1 MKDLIKK
8 IIVEN
13 QQAQPVSGIERIHLH
28 IPLKSGMIITITGAR
43 RSGKTHLLWQ
53 TINSINKLGIL
64 PEQRIFLNFE
74 DERLTLKATDLDL
87 ILQSCYELYPEQN
100 PSDFWF
106 FFDEIQNIK
115 GWEKFIRRIYDTI
128 SKNIYLT
135 GSNSKMLASEIASE
149 LRGRAINF
157 TLYPFSLREYL
168 NFHHAPEKH
177 ITTIDRAKITT
188 LAKSFIITGG
198 FPEISKAPPELR
210 IKILQE
216 YFNVMIYRDIVERY
230 EISNPETLKFFI
242 KKALVS
248 VTAPFS
254 VNKTYNDL
262 KSMGYKV
269 SNKYLYDFLEHSTAA
284 FLLETVDKFHFSEI
298 KREKS
303 DKKVYAIDHGLLGAI
318 NYSHS
323 QNLGTLLENM
333 VYLEF
338 RKWGKSVYY
347 FKDLHECDF
356 MVAENDAII
365 PVQVSWTIQDP
376 LTREREINGLL
387 KACRFAGSNT
397 GFIITF
403 DETSHLEVNSISIR
417 CTPVWE
423 YFSNPDC

>member
-8 IIVEN
+8 IIIEN
-13 QQAQPVSGIERIHLH
+13 QQAAPVAGIQRMHVS

-43 RSGKTHLLWQ
+43 RCGKTHLLKQ
-53 TINSINKLGIL
+53 TIRSVTEQGIPL
-64 PEQRIFLNFE
+64 KQTIFLNFE
-74 DERLTLKATDLDL
+74 DERLNLNATDLDL
-87 ILQSCYELYPEQN
+87 ILQSCYELFPEQN
-100 PSDFWF
+100 PADFWF
-106 FFDEIQNIK
+106 FFDEIQNIE
-115 GWEKFIRRIYDTI
+115 GWEKFIRRVYDNV
-128 SKNIYLT
+128 SQNIYLT
-135 GSNSKMLASEIASE
+135 GSNSKMLASEIATE
-149 LRGRAINF
+149 LRGRSINF

-168 NFHHAPEKH
+168 NFHNAPQKH
-177 ITTIDRAKITT
+177 LTTVDRAKITT
-188 LAKSFIITGG
+188 LTKNFILNGG

-248 VTAPFS
+248 VTSPFS

-262 KSMGYKV
+262 KSMGYRV
-269 SNKYLYDFLEHSTAA
+269 SNKYLYEYLEHSTAA

-303 DKKVYAIDHGLLGAI
+303 DKKVYAIDQGLLAAI

-338 RKWGKSVYY
+338 RKWGNRVYY
-347 FKDLHECDF
+347 FKELYECDF
-356 MVAENDAII
+356 IVEENNAFI
-365 PVQVSWTIQDP
+365 PVQVSWTLKDA
-376 LTREREINGLL
+376 LTRDREINGLL
-387 KACRFAGSNT
+387 KACRHIGANSGV
-397 GFIITF
+397 IITF
-403 DETSHLEVNSISIR
+403 DETSLHEVNNISIQ
-417 CTPVWE
+417 CIPVWE
-423 YFSNPDC
+423 YFWNR